1 MGQSREPRAVE
12 VAERTNQMQ
21 AAEPRTFSN
30 EAERKRV
37 QAVVETL
44 ARTRQPGCSAAE
56 LAHDARNMVTALEL
70 YCDLLGEPGVLA
82 AESGHYASELKLVA
96 SASRRLVE
104 KLMLLEDGT
113 GVGREFRAPA
123 VAQTGAPGRRLNPP
137 AELHSGEPIR
147 DLGREIWANRNLLDA
162 MAGISIAVAV
172 RTEGGAH
179 PVRMTAEDLTRVLVN
194 LVKNASEAM
203 RRAGRIDI
211 VLSEREDRET
221 GGVRLVLNVEDTG
234 PGIREGLLEQVFM
247 PGFTSRGQ
255 AENEGEGGWPA
266 VHRGLG
272 LSITRSIV
280 EAAGGCIR
288 AENREEGGARI
299 IIELPAQRQ

>member
-1 MGQSREPRAVE
+1 
-12 VAERTNQMQ
+12 MQ
-21 AAEPRTFSN
+21 AAEPRTFSS

-44 ARTRQPGCSAAE
+44 ARTRQPGCTAAE

-82 AESGHYASELKLVA
+82 EESLHYASELKLVA

-104 KLMLLEDGT
+104 KLMLLEGGES
-113 GVGREFRAPA
+113 GVVRELRVPVAAQMAATARRTSPA
-123 VAQTGAPGRRLNPP
+123 VEPHP
-137 AELHSGEPIR
+137 GEPIR

-162 MAGISIAVAV
+162 MAGMSIAVGV

-179 PVRMTAEDLTRVLVN
+179 PVRLTAEDLTRVLVN

-211 VLSEREDRET
+211 VLREQADGET
-221 GGVRLVLNVEDTG
+221 GGVLLVLSIEDTG
-234 PGIREGLLEQVFM
+234 PGIREGLLEQVFT

-255 AENEGEGGWPA
+255 GEYEGEAGWPA
-266 VHRGLG
+266 AHRGLG

-280 EAAGGCIR
+280 EAAGGRIR

-299 IIELPAQRQ
+299 VIELPAQRQ